1 MLLLFESSEGFA
13 LFRVVDEGI
22 VAAAADVVEIGRLFE
37 SPESARQVV
46 RRVAILKF
54 DGQLEALGELAAL
67 RRGEP
72 SEELVVFLEDN
83 CLDGRE
89 LLGVSDQRLGVQ
101 INILLPQIKCVHNVA
116 VLELLRGVRSQFTAL
131 MGGVFLAPPRLDL
144 AHKLATQTL
153 EIDTNR
159 DDSTI
164 ITSIRF
170 YDNLDKDINMYAMRV
185 REWYALHFPELSQ
198 IIPDNLLYVR
208 VVRLMGNKAGA
219 AALDFSAFLPEE
231 TEMDLKTAAINSI
244 GPDFD
249 DIDLQMIRGLCDQAM
264 SVHDSRTALRDH
276 LQDRLNVVA
285 PNLTALVGV
294 TVAARLISCVGGLW
308 NLSLLPASS
317 LERLGAKAA
326 DPMCGYIYSSPI
338 VETPNLNKLRLSRS
352 LAAKCALAIRIDLFG
367 AGQNNNMGLHYA
379 VYLRQLRM
387 RHLRTLYGHQ
397 SR

>member
-185 REWYALHFPELSQ
+185 REW
-198 IIPDNLLYVR
+198 
-208 VVRLMGNKAGA
+208 LMGNKAGA